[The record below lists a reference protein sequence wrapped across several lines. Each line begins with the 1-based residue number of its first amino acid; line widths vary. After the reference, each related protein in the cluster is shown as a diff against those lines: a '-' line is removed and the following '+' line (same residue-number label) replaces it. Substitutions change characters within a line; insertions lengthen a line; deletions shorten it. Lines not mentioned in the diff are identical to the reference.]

1 MRSVSLIC
9 SGFPPQGGV
18 QRDGFRPLKVATR
31 LGVLHLPRQVC
42 FLPQQGRHLLPGN
55 RLLPAHTGM
64 LVTRA
69 LQEWACLLALDLPL
83 ATAQRLLGWQTGE
96 EQVLCSNAI
105 RDLVRE
111 HGAALRQAEEQQVAA
126 LLAHPEPQRLQ
137 PVLVPRESPR
147 RPAAWPKALNT
158 AVETALAAEAP
169 APPPGVRPT
178 DWERVLAVRREEG
191 DAAPDG
197 AVLARL
203 GPTVRPDEVVATVD
217 EVVVRQPAK
226 KTFGELRTARITTA
240 TGSRYL
246 CGRGESFLRTLLLV
260 LLVTVG
266 PRRWLTLVA
275 DGGRWITAFF
285 AALQERLPTSRLI
298 LDWYHLR
305 KKCTDRL
312 SRLGGEKAARK
323 ALRQQVCRALWRGK
337 VDGALTLLAQFR
349 PQVGPAAEGALD
361 ELIEYLQRH
370 EAAVPD
376 YGERRRERRY
386 IGSGT
391 VEKANDLLVARRQ
404 KRRGMHWNMET
415 SEGLAR
421 LKVLLLNHEWEAYWH
436 QRQMPQLVA
445 P

>member
-1 MRSVSLIC
+1 MPSVSLTC
-9 SGFPPQGGV
+9 SDFFPQGGV
-18 QRDGFRPLKVATR
+18 QGDGCRPLKVATR

-42 FLPQQGRHLLPGN
+42 FLRAEGRHVLPSN

-64 LVTRA
+64 LITRA

-96 EQVLCSNAI
+96 EQVLCSNEI

-126 LLAHPEPQRLQ
+126 LLAQPEPGALQ

-147 RPAAWPKALNT
+147 RPAAWPQELNA
-158 AVETALAAEAP
+158 AVEAALVAEAP
-169 APPPGVRPT
+169 APPTGVRAT

-191 DAAPDG
+191 DGAPDG
-197 AVLARL
+197 AALARL
-203 GPTVRPDEVVATVD
+203 GPEVRPDEVVATVD
-217 EVVVRQPAK
+217 EVLVRQPGK
-226 KTFGELRTARITTA
+226 KSFGELRTARITTA
-240 TGSRYL
+240 TGYRYL
-246 CGRGESFLRTLLLV
+246 CGVDESFLQTLRLLLLAV
-260 LLVTVG
+260 VG
-266 PRRWLTLVA
+266 PTRWLTLVA

-285 AALQERLPTSRLI
+285 AALQERLPQRTLI

-305 KKCTDRL
+305 KKCKDRL
-312 SRLGGEKAARK
+312 SRLGGDKAARK

-337 VDGALTLLAQFR
+337 VDPVLMALEQFR
-349 PQVGPAAEGALD
+349 PHVGQAEGALD

-370 EAAVPD
+370 QAAVPD

-391 VEKANDLLVARRQ
+391 AEKANDLIVARRQ
-404 KRRGMHWNMET
+404 KRRGMHWNMRT

-421 LKVLLLNHEWEAYWH
+421 LRVLLLNHEWEAYWR